1 MTGQFKEGYNRLIDR
16 FEFSKRAILRFEEI
30 TDNQTRH
37 STMNAFLYTPH
48 RQDNLLIEF
57 DEKLWCS
64 FVDYATVYE
73 KDDVRFTFKDG
84 TEIQA

>member
-1 MTGQFKEGYNRLIDR
+1 
-16 FEFSKRAILRFEEI
+16 
-30 TDNQTRH
+30 
-37 STMNAFLYTPH
+37 MNAFLYTPH

-64 FVDYATVYE
+64 LVDYATVYE